1 MWSRSEIH
9 LESVIKLLQDSPL
22 ESVLTDT
29 DQEQIQIQT
38 ASLLTGSDTHIM
50 VISLNNTW
58 WTSLSRS
65 SYVQEFFN
73 LKLKVT
79 THQQ

>member
-29 DQEQIQIQT
+29 DPEQIQIQT